1 MTPSYLV
8 PPITQHYYPAHQ
20 GLILLYLKVL
30 SQQRRQ
36 SNFNHASGP
45 AQVQRLYCSL
55 QRLEACCYIYSPVD
69 ISIIYCGLV
78 LWYQNRLCP
87 CPWLLS
93 KPQASSYNVRINKYW
108 QISGLTKTLVQE
120 MYCLFVACV
129 SYTCTTWN
137 LLIFELDLG
146 LTSPVFRSDISH
158 GQRHLAT
165 WFRTRLLAMA
175 GWIGSLLNI
184 CPSPK
189 RKVLLLGAE
198 TRKMVWKYFDS

>member
-120 MYCLFVACV
+120 MYCLLCSMCLLHLYDVESIDIWIRSGTYV
-129 SYTCTTWN
+129 SCIPKWYQSRPTTFGD
-137 LLIFELDLG
+137 LIPDKA
-146 LTSPVFRSDISH
+146 ISN
-158 GQRHLAT
+158 GR
-165 WFRTRLLAMA
+165 M
-175 GWIGSLLNI
+175 N
-184 CPSPK
+184 
-189 RKVLLLGAE
+189 
-198 TRKMVWKYFDS
+198 WKSA